1 MKNVRIIKKKGG
13 GDALC
18 SLCRPL
24 PRFRPLQCLPVLYHL
39 FAFSFGIIVVVAVII
54 VTGRLL
60 ASLHG
65 QLFLLQV
72 RQLVL
77 ALLVRCGHGVVGE
90 PALGLRGTGA
100 RAGGH
105 VGCRSVGDR

>member
-1 MKNVRIIKKKGG
+1 MLESLKKKGG

-18 SLCRPL
+18 SLRRPL
-24 PRFRPLQCLPVLYHL
+24 PRFRTLQCLPVLYHL
-39 FAFSFGIIVVVAVII
+39 FAFSFGIVVVVAVVV
-54 VTGRLL
+54 VTRRLL
-60 ASLHG
+60 ASLRG
-65 QLFLLQV
+65 RLFLLQV

-77 ALLVRCGHGVVGE
+77 ALLVQCGHGVAGE

-105 VGCRSVGDR
+105 VGCGSVGDR